1 MAPGPGVA
9 PRKGHEHRSFFRL
22 SGGAASRRPGRLPA
36 DPPKLR
42 CTGLSCW
49 RIFARFLPVRGTR
62 LGPRLACR
70 GAIANRVPLSGTLF
84 LRGNPLFLRIPPPPT
99 GSPSFPSGPLL
110 PPTHLSPRPAPLP
123 ATPSGPHT
131 TVHPGAVCPGAAP
144 APAARGLG
152 LGDLGRRPGRL
163 QGAQRSRRGAG
174 AAGRESEGDGA
185 SQLGGWVASAAWLL
199 ACRQACRHA
208 RWPLPEARPRFP
220 LRAAGE
226 PGIKG
231 VASSGPLPGRR
242 SSLLRRGGS
251 SPAPGFLPERVG
263 SSCALPPSLSA
274 LVAYARCHHT
284 GGSPLPD
291 APTTSL
297 LSLLLSLS
305 ATAPPASPRH
315 VVTAQAYAKG
325 APPPVGLN
333 GAPAPRLAEA
343 RLKVG
348 ADERELF

>member
-1 MAPGPGVA
+1 M
-9 PRKGHEHRSFFRL
+9 HRPELLANIRPLSPCSWHPSWASFGL
-22 SGGAASRRPGRLPA
+22 SGSYSQSRPA
-36 DPPKLR
+36 FRD
-42 CTGLSCW
+42 
-49 RIFARFLPVRGTR
+49 
-62 LGPRLACR
+62 
-70 GAIANRVPLSGTLF
+70 
-84 LRGNPLFLRIPPPPT
+84 PLFAGKPTFSSHPPPPHRVAFLPLRT
-99 GSPSFPSGPLL
+99 PPSSHSPLSSPCPTARHPLGPAHNSTSWCSL
-110 PPTHLSPRPAPLP
+110 
-123 ATPSGPHT
+123 
-131 TVHPGAVCPGAAP
+131 
-144 APAARGLG
+144 
-152 LGDLGRRPGRL
+152 
-163 QGAQRSRRGAG
+163 SRRGPRPRGPRPRPRRPRTPPWKSSRRAAILAAG
-174 AAGRESEGDGA
+174 AAGLESEGDGA